1 MVTFGIWPLFIP
13 NEVKT
18 FLKRTHAFYQLISK
32 TDVKLNL
39 SLNSFGS
46 ESQGL
51 YLTSVAKDS
60 ESPDSSASCLSS
72 RTDRNRTYSSLS
84 KNKDKIRTAK
94 RIGTKNLCKNETR
107 TGHGQRRPPTSSLF
121 PGTEKSYES
130 MKRFQSWEPME
141 SFVWAKLIKLWAG
154 LTKNGPL

>member
-46 ESQGL
+46 RVL
-51 YLTSVAKDS
+51 YLTSVAKDI
-60 ESPDSSASCLSS
+60 ESPDSSASSLSD
-72 RTDRNRTYSSLS
+72 RTGRQTTYSSFS
-84 KNKDKIRTAK
+84 KNMGWIRTAK
-94 RIGTKNLCKNETR
+94 RIETKNLYKNETR
-107 TGHGQRRPPTSSLF
+107 TGHGQCCPPTSGLYT
-121 PGTEKSYES
+121 GTGKLYDSI
-130 MKRFQSWEPME
+130 KRFRSWEPME
-141 SFVWAKLIKLWAG
+141 SFVGAKLIKLWAG